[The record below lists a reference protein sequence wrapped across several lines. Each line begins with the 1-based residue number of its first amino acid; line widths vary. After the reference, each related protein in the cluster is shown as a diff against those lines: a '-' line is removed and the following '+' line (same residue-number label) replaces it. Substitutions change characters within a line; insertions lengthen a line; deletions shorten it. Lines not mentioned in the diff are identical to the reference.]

1 MTSKK
6 KSAVVTPE
14 PPSLME
20 ALQQSQAKAMPLMT
34 ESHGGTDKFLDY
46 FNCCRK
52 AADADDELIAQ
63 NDSKSTKVSLMKML
77 SFSTCGE
84 KWLMA
89 FGLICA
95 FFAGLGIPTW
105 LGLLANA
112 LDTFSNLGRL
122 INAGAGDGLMATLQ
136 DQLLQLSLAF
146 MIVGAIVFVTGS
158 MYVAIWTY
166 TGEQQ
171 ALRIQKAFVKSAL
184 NQDAAW
190 FDTNNRE
197 ELPTKM
203 GTNIVYM
210 SEAIGRAIA
219 DTFGLGVSA
228 LGCLTVALLLNLPLS
243 LVMLAIIPVV
253 VIIML
258 IFNYFI
264 RKASK
269 GANRELGMAGSV
281 ATEVIAGIKTVAALC
296 AKAHFGKKYEHHLR
310 ESEKLAI
317 RSGVLQSV
325 LAGIVGMT
333 FYLTYCYAF
342 YVGTEQVQQNS
353 GWLNF
358 IKVRVLKNVVFV
370 FIFDR
375 FSHSQPL
382 RSIIFYLAVFHCR

>member
-1 MTSKK
+1 MSTVK
-6 KSAVVTPE
+6 KSAVTPE

-46 FNCCRK
+46 FNCCQK
-52 AADADDELIAQ
+52 AADNDDELIAQ
-63 NDSKSTKVSLMKML
+63 NNTKSTKVSIWKML
-77 SFSTCGE
+77 SFSTGGE
-84 KWLMA
+84 RWLMV

-95 FFAGLGIPTW
+95 FFAGLGIPVW

-122 INAGAGDGLMATLQ
+122 INANPGNSGLMDTLQ

-146 MIVGAIVFVTGS
+146 MIVGVIVFVTGS

-228 LGCLTVALLLNLPLS
+228 LGCLVVALLLNLPLS

-269 GANRELGMAGSV
+269 GANKEL
-281 ATEVIAGIKTVAALC
+281 
-296 AKAHFGKKYEHHLR
+296 
-310 ESEKLAI
+310 
-317 RSGVLQSV
+317 
-325 LAGIVGMT
+325 
-333 FYLTYCYAF
+333 
-342 YVGTEQVQQNS
+342 
-353 GWLNF
+353 
-358 IKVRVLKNVVFV
+358 
-370 FIFDR
+370 
-375 FSHSQPL
+375 
-382 RSIIFYLAVFHCR
+382 